1 MTSSPP
7 SSHLAAAVSA
17 ECPASPDGNCGEGLR
32 SLWHLSRHL
41 TARAD
46 DNHAAPSQKPRRA
59 SPSLDRSSAIQA
71 RVRFLAYHRIKPHVP
86 PLVRAPV
93 NSFEFHR
100 CRRTPQ
106 VGYLTL
112 SLGRPDHTG
121 RTAGIHRLPC
131 GLPGYLILFDTRT
144 FELQRQLRSRRLP
157 SQSGFFVISKHF
169 TATRRIPPT
178 LRTLKHDSSRC
189 NPGVEHL
196 HFTTRLTCGLRS
208 L

>member
-1 MTSSPP
+1 M
-7 SSHLAAAVSA
+7 
-17 ECPASPDGNCGEGLR
+17 R

-46 DNHAAPSQKPRRA
+46 DNHAAPSQMPRRA
-59 SPSLDRSSAIQA
+59 SPSLDPSSAIQA

-106 VGYLTL
+106 VGCLTF
-112 SLGRPDHTG
+112 SLGRLHYVQ
-121 RTAGIHRLPC
+121 TAGIHRLPC

-144 FELQRQLRSRRLP
+144 FEHERQLRSRQLP
-157 SQSGFFVISKHF
+157 SQSEFFAISKHF
-169 TATRRIPPT
+169 TATRQIPPT
-178 LRTLKHDSSRC
+178 SCVLKSASSRC
-189 NPGVEHL
+189 SAGVGRL
-196 HFTTRLTCGLRS
+196 HFTTRLTDGLRS

>member
-7 SSHLAAAVSA
+7 SSHLTVAVST
-17 ECPASPDGNCGEGLR
+17 ECPALPDGNYGEGLR

-46 DNHAAPSQKPRRA
+46 DNHAAPSQRPRRA
-59 SPSLDRSSAIQA
+59 SLSPNPSSAIQA

-106 VGYLTL
+106 VGCLTL
-112 SLGRPDHTG
+112 SLGRLRQTQ
-121 RTAGIHRLPC
+121 TASIHRLPR
-131 GLPGYLILFDTRT
+131 GLPGYLILFDTHA
-144 FELQRQLRSRRLP
+144 FELQRQLRYSRLP
-157 SQSGFFVISKHF
+157 SQSEFFVISKHF

-178 LRTLKHDSSRC
+178 SCALKSGSSRC
-189 NPGVEHL
+189 NAQVEPR
-196 HFTTRLTCGLRS
+196 HFTTRLPNGLRS

>member
-7 SSHLAAAVSA
+7 SSRLAAAVPPES
-17 ECPASPDGNCGEGLR
+17 PASPDGNWREGLR

-46 DNHAAPSQKPRRA
+46 DNHAAPPRP
-59 SPSLDRSSAIQA
+59 PSLAAPFPAPADAVQA

-100 CRRTPQ
+100 RWAADSVSPA
-106 VGYLTL
+106 
-112 SLGRPDHTG
+112 
-121 RTAGIHRLPC
+121 AGVHRLPC

-144 FELQRQLRSRRLP
+144 FEPQRQLRSGALP
-157 SQSGFFVISKHF
+157 SRSEFFVISMHF
-169 TATRRIPPT
+169 TATPRVPRAPAA
-178 LRTLKHDSSRC
+178 LKTPSFDRSS
-189 NPGVEHL
+189 GVEPR
-196 HFTTRLTCGLRS
+196 HFTADLNARLRS

>member
-1 MTSSPP
+1 M
-7 SSHLAAAVSA
+7 
-17 ECPASPDGNCGEGLR
+17 R

-46 DNHAAPSQKPRRA
+46 DNHAAPSQRPRRA
-59 SPSLDRSSAIQA
+59 SLSLNPSSAIQA

-106 VGYLTL
+106 VGCLTL
-112 SLGRPDHTG
+112 SLGRLRQTQ
-121 RTAGIHRLPC
+121 TASIHRLPR
-131 GLPGYLILFDTRT
+131 GLPGYLILFDTHA
-144 FELQRQLRSRRLP
+144 FELQRQLRSRQLP
-157 SQSGFFVISKHF
+157 SQSEFFVISKHF

-178 LRTLKHDSSRC
+178 LRTLKLCSSRC
-189 NPGVEHL
+189 KLPVEPAN
-196 HFTTRLTCGLRS
+196 FTTRLQSGLRS